1 MCFAL
6 SCVSFD
12 EQCTLCSNVIEG
24 LDIENIDQTG
34 QDTSSTADS
43 SHVLPR
49 ASSSASVGNLTA
61 SIPELTVSGFK
72 ENMSNLMPV
81 LGFTHMRCNR
91 LDLVQFIEQNKECEK
106 MWMTNSENSIYKGF
120 KDNMNHYGYYAKRG
134 SGGETEWYWNPSLAV
149 TKIQKAC
156 TKQNLRY
163 NAATVAFERTEQSD
177 VWDGKTTTKPTIPMR
192 MICPDGLLQLVQS
205 LTPVAPEEMEY
216 SEVFV
221 FKSTEEVQ
229 KVISM
234 QHEPEKYFFP
244 LVGLD
249 DGLNDSLFTMKSR
262 QKKLVKMPVVLNLT
276 SSHFLELVLVNEVLR
291 KAHEEKLVKIFG
303 PKV

>member
-1 MCFAL
+1 MN
-6 SCVSFD
+6 D
-12 EQCTLCSNVIEG
+12 IEG
-24 LDIENIDQTG
+24 IDMNDIEGIDIDDNDLQTG
-34 QDTSSTADS
+34 QETSSTADS

-61 SIPELTVSGFK
+61 SIPELTVRGFK
-72 ENMSNLMPV
+72 ENMSKLIPV

-91 LDLVQFIEQNKECEK
+91 HALVQFIGQNKECEK
-106 MWMTNSENSIYKGF
+106 MWMTGAENSIYKGF
-120 KDNMNHYGYYAKRG
+120 TDNMNQYGYYAKRV

-156 TKQNLRY
+156 TKQNLTY
-163 NAATVAFERTEQSD
+163 NAAIGAFERTKQSD
-177 VWDGKTTTKPTIPMR
+177 AWDGKTTTKPTIAMR
-192 MICPDGLLQLVQS
+192 VICPDGLLQLVQS
-205 LTPVAPEEMEY
+205 LTPVKPEEMEY
-216 SEVFV
+216 SEVSV

-249 DGLNDSLFTMKSR
+249 DGLSDSLFTMKSR
-262 QKKLVKMPVVLNLT
+262 QQILVKMPVVLNLT
-276 SSHFLELVLVNEVLR
+276 SSRFLEFVLVNEVLR
-291 KAHEEKLVKIFG
+291 KAHEEKIVKIFG